1 GLTAADVTAAL
12 REQNVQVAAGQVG
25 QPPAP
30 ANQSYQISVRAVGRL
45 SDPKEFEHIVI
56 KRTTNGSLIELR
68 DVGRAELGA
77 ESYGG
82 QLRYNGV
89 DAMGLGVLPL
99 SNANALEVD
108 SKVRAQMEELAK
120 RFPPGL
126 KYQIAFEPT
135 TAVRESIA
143 EVLK

>member
-1 GLTAADVTAAL
+1 MRLWVDPVRLAARGLTAGDVTAAL

-25 QPPAP
+25 QQPAP

-56 KRTTNGSLIELR
+56 KRTSNGSLIELR

-82 QLRYNGV
+82 QIRYKGQDPKGPGV
-89 DAMGLGVLPL
+89 VHLSHAHALP
-99 SNANALEVD
+99 VGPH
-108 SKVRAQMEELAK
+108 VQTGEE
-120 RFPPGL
+120 RPVPSV
-126 KYQIAFEPT
+126 PHC
-135 TAVRESIA
+135 
-143 EVLK
+143 